1 MTQRRRR
8 MGNYY
13 SYKRISTAEDR
24 ELQTYKRQ
32 EAALEKYAAE
42 NGIEYLVEFKEDAS
56 GKNFEDRKEWNKLE
70 KVLQQG
76 DTVVFKDISRFTR
89 ESEVGY
95 KKYMELLQ
103 EKKVDLIF
111 LDNSTV
117 STPYIKELLHVAE
130 KQELVA
136 KTTLE
141 NTVTLLLIVELDRAA
156 KERETLIKRIKD
168 GIAASDKKS
177 GRRTGSIDKMS
188 KELEKDIKAFLEDRN
203 IRQVD
208 LMNKH
213 KISRNTLKKYIAIV
227 KESK

>member
-1 MTQRRRR
+1 